1 ARPVARS
8 LVYPT
13 LLSALRMQGYAAV
26 EADGVVKIVPEADAK
41 TQAGPVQR
49 GNVTASGERI
59 VTQVIALRHESAA
72 QLVTVLRPL
81 ISPNNTLSAYITG
94 HAIIVTESADNLKR
108 IDRIVAS
115 IAQPPAGEPMLVPVK
130 NASALDVVAVVN
142 RLLTRRKTARAAP
155 AQPQ

>member
-1 ARPVARS
+1 RNFVVDPRVKGTVNIVSARPVARS

-49 GNVTASGERI
+49 GI
-59 VTQVIALRHESAA
+59 VTD
-72 QLVTVLRPL
+72 
-81 ISPNNTLSAYITG
+81 Y
-94 HAIIVTESADNLKR
+94 ADNLKR

-115 IAQPPAGEPMLVPVK
+115 IDQPPAGEPMLVPVK
-130 NASALDVVAVVN
+130 NASALDVVALVN
-142 RLLTRRKTARAAP
+142 RLLTEGQPPGAPQDAQQRVSLVADPRSNSILVRSDNPGRGARVR
-155 AQPQ
+155 